1 MPRPPYLS
9 RGLERRAWDKLPS
22 FAAPCSRRA
31 AGLARMG
38 IAHPPC
44 TPTSSSTSR
53 SMHRAVATHPEATE
67 DVDYKTNASLKPPYS
82 YAELICMAMEASNQ
96 PKIPPS
102 AIYKWITDNFCYFR
116 HANATWQNSVRHNL
130 SFNKC
135 FVKVPR
141 EKDEPGKGGFW
152 KLDPQHA
159 ERLKKDAF
167 RKRRVSLQIHPA
179 LTRRVRQAAQGVAG
193 PAAVVCTVE
202 SMLSVDKESQKLLE
216 EFEAMTGEHQWS
228 PAGGKAGQKRKL
240 PSPKRMAKA
249 SRLSN
254 LALATEEQALPA
266 EEKALRTEEQA
277 LGLERRA
284 WDKLPSFAAPCS
296 RRAAGLARMG
306 IAHPPCTPTSSSTSR
321 SMHRAVATHPEATE
335 DVDYKTNASL
345 KPPYSYAELICMAM
359 EASNQPKIPPSAI
372 YKWITDNFC
381 YFRHA
386 NATWQN
392 SVRHN
397 LSFNKCFV
405 KVPREKD
412 EPGKGGFWKLDPQHA
427 ERLKK
432 DAFRKRRVSLQIHP
446 ALTRRVRQAAQGVAG
461 PAAVVCTVESMLSV
475 DKESQKLLEE
485 FEAMTG
491 EHQWSPAGGKA
502 GQKRKL
508 PSPKRM
514 AKASRLS
521 NLALATEEQA
531 LPAEEK
537 ALRTEEQ
544 ALGLERRAWDK
555 LPSFAAP
562 CSRRAAGLARMGIAH
577 PPCTPTSSST
587 SRSMHRAVAT
597 HPEATE
603 DVDYKTNASLKP
615 PYSYAEL
622 ICMAME
628 ASNQPKIPPSAIY
641 KWITDNFC
649 YFRHAN
655 ATWQNSVRHN
665 LSFNKCFVKVPRE
678 KDEPGKGGFWKLDPQ
693 HAERLKKD
701 AFRKRRVS
709 LQIHPALTR
718 RVRQAAQG
726 VAGPAAVVCTVESML
741 SVDKESQKLL
751 EEFEAMTGEHQWSP
765 AGGKAGQKRKLPS
778 PKRMAKASRLSNL
791 ALPTQEEEDD
801 LMSLQGAFDWD
812 SILNASLDIDL
823 SVFEDVKFTP
833 PGSPVPRNPDLTVR
847 GHQVDA
853 VQGQEQGQVLT
864 ESSQTDLGLGG
875 SPEGRFFPGAPL

>member
-1 MPRPPYLS
+1 MYRQHSPLLTPRTNVTPAPEQPFTKLKTFLT
-9 RGLERRAWDKLPS
+9 GLH
-22 FAAPCSRRA
+22 
-31 AGLARMG
+31 
-38 IAHPPC
+38 AHPSCFQLLLQLSIASPVLQ
-44 TPTSSSTSR
+44 

-82 YAELICMAMEASNQ
+82 YAELICM
-96 PKIPPS
+96 
-102 AIYKWITDNFCYFR
+102 
-116 HANATWQNSVRHNL
+116 VRHNL

-167 RKRRVSLQIHPA
+167 RKRRVS
-179 LTRRVRQAAQGVAG
+179 
-193 PAAVVCTVE
+193 
-202 SMLSVDKESQKLLE
+202 
-216 EFEAMTGEHQWS
+216 
-228 PAGGKAGQKRKL
+228 
-240 PSPKRMAKA
+240 
-249 SRLSN
+249 
-254 LALATEEQALPA
+254 
-266 EEKALRTEEQA
+266 

-537 ALRTEEQ
+537 ALRTEE
-544 ALGLERRAWDK
+544 AG
-555 LPSFAAP
+555 
-562 CSRRAAGLARMGIAH
+562 SRI
-577 PPCTPTSSST
+577 
-587 SRSMHRAVAT
+587 
-597 HPEATE
+597 
-603 DVDYKTNASLKP
+603 
-615 PYSYAEL
+615 
-622 ICMAME
+622 
-628 ASNQPKIPPSAIY
+628 Q
-641 KWITDNFC
+641 
-649 YFRHAN
+649 
-655 ATWQNSVRHN
+655 
-665 LSFNKCFVKVPRE
+665 
-678 KDEPGKGGFWKLDPQ
+678 
-693 HAERLKKD
+693 RL
-701 AFRKRRVS
+701 
-709 LQIHPALTR
+709 
-718 RVRQAAQG
+718 
-726 VAGPAAVVCTVESML
+726 
-741 SVDKESQKLL
+741 
-751 EEFEAMTGEHQWSP
+751 
-765 AGGKAGQKRKLPS
+765 
-778 PKRMAKASRLSNL
+778 
-791 ALPTQEEEDD
+791 
-801 LMSLQGAFDWD
+801 
-812 SILNASLDIDL
+812 
-823 SVFEDVKFTP
+823 
-833 PGSPVPRNPDLTVR
+833 
-847 GHQVDA
+847 
-853 VQGQEQGQVLT
+853 
-864 ESSQTDLGLGG
+864 
-875 SPEGRFFPGAPL
+875 